1 MSLPLTLIFS
11 SIGYDAQEVMVT
23 NPQNINVELIPGSS
37 LVIEVVVSASRV
49 PQKILESPVSIERIN
64 TATIRNSPST
74 GYYDILKHIKGVD
87 LVYSSLTFATPS
99 TRGFNGSGNARL
111 NQLVDGMDNQA
122 PGLNFSVGTVV
133 GVTELDVESM
143 ELLPGASSALYGPG
157 GMNGTILINSK
168 DPFKYQGLSFQVKT
182 GIMHVDKKQRDNA
195 GAYHDWSVRWGQK
208 VSERFAFKIGAQ
220 FIQAKDWIATDR
232 TNYQAGDVSQNQ
244 YGNVKAGNRI
254 SDPNYDGVNVYGDE
268 TTLNLADPSL
278 PILGAVS
285 AAIKQQMQSQ
295 LPQNV
300 YDAAAAYLD
309 STVGSYPAFNVS
321 RTGYDERDVLNNN
334 TVNVKLSG
342 GLYYKLT
349 PGVEASLVG
358 YWGTGNTVY
367 TGSDRYSLKDLKIG
381 QYKLEFKHRNWFA
394 RVYTTQENAGESY
407 NATITTRLFNEQW
420 KASSAWYPE
429 YAQEYLLSKVT
440 PYVVALATSSP
451 FSPTPDENAH
461 QAARAF
467 SDVGRPVPGSTQ
479 FNSLFDK
486 VRATPIS
493 EGGGLFLDKSDL
505 YLAEGQY
512 NFSNLLNF
520 AQLLVGANYK
530 QYVLNSQGTLFADT
544 AGPIN
549 ISEIGA
555 YAQLS
560 RGFVDDRIRLTAS
573 GRYDKNE
580 NFDGRFT
587 PRFTALYK
595 VAEDHNIRASYQTA
609 YRFPTTQ
616 NQWINLVIGG
626 GTVLIG
632 GLPELRDFYD
642 FKGNTAYTVNSVRAA
657 GAALRSGMPPEQA
670 LALLQEQQFDEYTP
684 ETLKSFELGYKGL
697 IQKKLLV
704 DVYGYY
710 GKYDNFLGRIVVL
723 QSLQPGNPLGLFSSS
738 TSRAISVAVNSS
750 SKVTTYGFGASVDYQ
765 LPDNFV
771 VNGNITT
778 DRIKDVPPGF
788 VSFFN
793 TPNYRLILGVGN
805 TGFGYQKRFGFHAD
819 LRNQDG
825 YYFESDFRQ
834 GEISGFTTI
843 DAQVSY
849 KFPKTRS
856 LLKLGAT
863 NLTNKYYRTAFG
875 NPEIG
880 GIYYLSFGYNVF

>member
-1 MSLPLTLIFS
+1 L
-11 SIGYDAQEVMVT
+11 
-23 NPQNINVELIPGSS
+23 
-37 LVIEVVVSASRV
+37 
-49 PQKILESPVSIERIN
+49 
-64 TATIRNSPST
+64 
-74 GYYDILKHIKGVD
+74 
-87 LVYSSLTFATPS
+87 
-99 TRGFNGSGNARL
+99 
-111 NQLVDGMDNQA
+111 
-122 PGLNFSVGTVV
+122 
-133 GVTELDVESM
+133 
-143 ELLPGASSALYGPG
+143 
-157 GMNGTILINSK
+157 
-168 DPFKYQGLSFQVKT
+168 
-182 GIMHVDKKQRDNA
+182 
-195 GAYHDWSVRWGQK
+195 
-208 VSERFAFKIGAQ
+208 
-220 FIQAKDWIATDR
+220 
-232 TNYQAGDVSQNQ
+232 
-244 YGNVKAGNRI
+244 
-254 SDPNYDGVNVYGDE
+254 
-268 TTLNLADPSL
+268 
-278 PILGAVS
+278 
-285 AAIKQQMQSQ
+285 
-295 LPQNV
+295 

-321 RTGYDERDVLNNN
+321 RTGYDEKDVLNNN
-334 TVNVKLSG
+334 TVDVKLSG

-349 PGVEASLVG
+349 PAIEASLVG

-367 TGSDRYSLKDLKIG
+367 TGSDRFSLKDLKIG
-381 QYKLEFKHRNWFA
+381 QYKLELKHRDWFA
-394 RVYTTQENAGESY
+394 RAYTTQENAGESY

-420 KASSAWYPE
+420 KASTTWYPE
-429 YAQEYLLSKVT
+429 YAQGYLLSKVT
-440 PYVVALATSSP
+440 PYVQALATSSP
-451 FSPTPDENAH
+451 FSPTPDDNAH

-467 SDVGRPVPGSTQ
+467 SDIGRPVPASAH

-493 EGGGLFLDKSDL
+493 QGGGLFLDKSDL
-505 YLAEGQY
+505 YMAEGQY
-512 NFSNLLNF
+512 NFGNLLNF
-520 AQLLVGANYK
+520 AELLVGANYK

-544 AGPIN
+544 AGTIKIN
-549 ISEIGA
+549 EIGA

-560 RGFVDDRIRLTAS
+560 RGFVDDKLRLTAS

-595 VAEDHNIRASYQTA
+595 VAEDHHIRASYQTA

-642 FKGNTAYTVNSVRAA
+642 FKGNTAYSVNSVRAA
-657 GAALRSGMPPEQA
+657 GAAFLSGAPPEQA

-697 IQKKLLV
+697 IQRKILV

-710 GKYDNFLGRIVVL
+710 GKYDNFLGRVVVL
-723 QSLQPGNPLGLFSSS
+723 QALQPGNPLSLFSSS
-738 TSRAISVAVNSS
+738 TSRAISVAVNST
-750 SKVTTYGFGASVDYQ
+750 SKVTTYGFGASVDYHM
-765 LPDNFV
+765 PNNFI

-856 LLKLGAT
+856 ILKLGAT
-863 NLTNKYYRTAFG
+863 NLTNKYYKTAFG